1 MAARRRSPA
10 AEKDSSERQ
19 HFWLKHLRAAK
30 RKDEPLNA
38 YAERL
43 GLFETSLYEA
53 KRRLRFGLVSRAV
66 RFSSG
71 CEASQ
76 GDSLRELIGLVS

>member
-10 AEKDSSERQ
+10 AEKDLGERQ

-30 RKDEPLNA
+30 RKDEPLNGA
-38 YAERL
+38 LLEW
-43 GLFETSLYEA
+43 SEA
-53 KRRLRFGLVSRAV
+53 P
-66 RFSSG
+66 
-71 CEASQ
+71 Q